1 MKTKVVKIGNSR
13 GIRIPKSLIDESGL
27 KSEVDLEVI
36 DGQIIIKSIS
46 KSRESWDSAFK
57 KMAKNKDDIL
67 LDPVILTRQSTWDKE
82 EWEW

>member
-13 GIRIPKSLIDESGL
+13 GIRIPKSLIHESGL
-27 KSEVDLEVI
+27 KSEVELEVS
-36 DGQIIIKSIS
+36 DGQIIIKPIS
-46 KSRESWDSAFK
+46 TNRESWETAFK

-67 LDPVILTRQSTWDKE
+67 LNAEAIPDQSKWDKE